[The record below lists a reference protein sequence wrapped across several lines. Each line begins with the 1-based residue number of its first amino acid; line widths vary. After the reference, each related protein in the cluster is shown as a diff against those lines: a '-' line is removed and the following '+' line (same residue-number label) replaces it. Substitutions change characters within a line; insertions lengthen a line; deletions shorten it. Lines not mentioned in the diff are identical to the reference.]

1 MAMGYNDKSSAFE
14 VVVMKRFPLLLAV
27 LMVAIWFA
35 PVAAQQAEE
44 ESAKDFMEVAV
55 FGGGALP
62 LGGLTDWSVT
72 NPVSG
77 SEKLGA
83 QFGFN
88 VGFDVGH
95 FITPDL
101 VVGITATYARFGI
114 DSKVAAT
121 SSMNHQTISPAA
133 YLKYYFQ
140 GESNLLPYFKMQAGV
155 DVVKFTTL
163 VYDMNVDYG
172 SYVYRELSYHPAFAF
187 GIGGGALYYTFDYG
201 GVFAE
206 ANYHVGLTKNV
217 IGRYGNPEYK
227 FGATTSI
234 FDIHAGLKVFFGG
247 E

>member
-14 VVVMKRFPLLLAV
+14 VVVMKRFSLLLAV
-27 LMVAIWFA
+27 LTVAIWGA

-62 LGGLTDWSVT
+62 MGGLTDWSVA

-77 SEKLGA
+77 SEELGA
-83 QFGFN
+83 KFGFN
-88 VGFDVGH
+88 FGLDVGH
-95 FITPDL
+95 FLTPNL
-101 VVGITATYARFGI
+101 VVGITATYARYGI
-114 DSKVAAT
+114 DSKVGAAAA
-121 SSMNHQTISPAA
+121 MNHQTISPAA

-140 GESNLLPYFKMQAGV
+140 GESNFLPYFKMQAGV
-155 DVVKFTTL
+155 DVVKFATL
-163 VYDMNVDYG
+163 VYDTNVDYG

-187 GIGGGALYYTFDYG
+187 GFGAGAMYYTFDYG

-206 ANYHVGLTKNV
+206 ANYHTGLTKNV
-217 IGRYGNPEYK
+217 IGKFGATEYK
-227 FGATTSI
+227 FGATTSV